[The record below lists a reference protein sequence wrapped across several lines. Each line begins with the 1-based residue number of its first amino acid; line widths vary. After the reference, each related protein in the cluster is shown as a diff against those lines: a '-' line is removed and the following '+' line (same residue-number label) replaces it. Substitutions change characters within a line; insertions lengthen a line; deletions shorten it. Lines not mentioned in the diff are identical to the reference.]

1 VAVVEAGQQLQ
12 LQVEGVRGPSSS
24 SLSLAMVVVVVV
36 GVAAAPDDGG
46 DEAAGEARPVGR
58 AGGVE
63 HRGEAARG
71 GLHLLGREPPDERQ
85 GTCWVVFRFRQG
97 VDDDGF
103 DYSDGERETGGGR
116 AGEERRESG
125 VPVPPRQRRRWR
137 QQPMSVS
144 PNDRGSESEG
154 RCQRPRL

>member
-24 SLSLAMVVVVVV
+24 SLSLAVVVVV

-85 GTCWVVFRFRQG
+85 GTRAAEAEAAVEAAAHVSVTERQRIG
-97 VDDDGF
+97 V
-103 DYSDGERETGGGR
+103 GGAVSEAAPVTCSCR
-116 AGEERRESG
+116 AG
-125 VPVPPRQRRRWR
+125 
-137 QQPMSVS
+137 
-144 PNDRGSESEG
+144 
-154 RCQRPRL
+154 

>member
-24 SLSLAMVVVVVV
+24 LSLAVVVV
-36 GVAAAPDDGG
+36 GVGGVSVAAAPDDGG

-85 GTCWVVFRFRQG
+85 GTCWVGGVPVSPG
-97 VDDDGF
+97 VDDEF
-103 DYSDGERETGGGR
+103 DYSADG
-116 AGEERRESG
+116 
-125 VPVPPRQRRRWR
+125 
-137 QQPMSVS
+137 
-144 PNDRGSESEG
+144 
-154 RCQRPRL
+154 